1 MVGLLTR
8 FSIPEDFMKFNRNR
22 SKAAH
27 WLLAT
32 TLAFSVVLSSSSIAR
47 ADDFVYLKHW
57 TTVGSAG
64 TVDEADTGKVVLQ
77 GSTVAFPE
85 ILPPLPT
92 IASANAETNAQI
104 ALPTV
109 TTTATVRYNV
119 TAVDGLF
126 EAGNHLGMTVRYR
139 DDGGW
144 AQVLIRVYEQD
155 IHTGATA
162 LLLSFDSNAFATSP
176 NYQTQGVSVARPAWG
191 FDFNQKAYFIEATL
205 SKTSSAISIQ
215 GGRPGL
221 AIIKLNRFYPIH

>member
-1 MVGLLTR
+1 
-8 FSIPEDFMKFNRNR
+8 MKFNRNR
-22 SKAAH
+22 SKAIH

-32 TLAFSVVLSSSSIAR
+32 TLALSVVLSSSPIAW

-92 IASANAETNAQI
+92 SASANAETGADANAQI

-126 EAGNHLGMTVRYR
+126 EYGSHLGMTVRYR

-144 AQVLIRVYEQD
+144 AQVYIRLYEQD
-155 IHTGATA
+155 IYTGATA
-162 LLLSFDSNAFATSP
+162 LLLSFDSNAFNVSP
-176 NYQTQGVSVARPAWG
+176 NYQTQGVSVARPNWG

-205 SKTSSAISIQ
+205 TKTSSAISIN